1 MIIFKKLRW
10 KNLLS
15 TGNVFTE
22 IDLTSKNTTLIVGEN
37 GAGKST
43 MLDALSFGLFG
54 KPFRKVNKGQLI
66 NSINNKAMVVE
77 VEFGIG
83 NKQYKIERGAKPNIF
98 NVYQDGT
105 LINHDASTND
115 YQEMLDKHILKIN
128 HKTFSQIVVLGSASF
143 VPFMQMTAAHRREV
157 IEDLLDIQIFT
168 VMNVLLKDKISL
180 NKTNIMEAD
189 YAIHGIEEKIELEQ
203 QHLQEIKNNNE
214 DLINQKQQQII
225 TIQGEIDEANTKI
238 EQSQAEIARQ
248 TDTTSDQDKVRTRR
262 EKVVAL
268 VRQLINKHDQIR
280 KENEFFLSNS
290 DCPTCRQGIAHD
302 HRSDIINSGHAQL
315 DEIEQAKQKISGEL
329 DRLDARLTTIADVTR
344 TVARINQEVYN
355 EISGV
360 RIKEGFI
367 KSIQNEINQLNTSTH
382 TDINISRLADL
393 KKQLKEQTL
402 KRETL
407 GKERVTLE
415 TASVLLKDTGI
426 KTKIIRQY
434 VPVINKLINKYLA
447 SMDFFVN
454 FELNESFEETLKSRF
469 RDEFSYASF
478 SEGEKSRIDLALLFT
493 WRAISKLRNSTS
505 TNLLILDEVFDG
517 SLDSQGNEELLK
529 IIQTLTEGNNVFV
542 ISHKTDAYIDK
553 FDRVLKFEKQKNF
566 SRMIEL

>member
-15 TGNVFTE
+15 TGNIFTE

-83 NKQYKIERGAKPNIF
+83 NKEYKIERGAKPNIF

-105 LINHDASTND
+105 LINHDASTSD
-115 YQEMLDKHILKIN
+115 YQEMLDKQILKIN

-168 VMNVLLKDKISL
+168 VMNILLKDKISL

-214 DLINQKQQQII
+214 ELINQKQQQII
-225 TIQGEIDEANTKI
+225 TIQGEINEANIKI
-238 EQSQAEIARQ
+238 EQSQAEIVRQ

-262 EKVVAL
+262 EKVIAL
-268 VRQLINKHDQIR
+268 VRQLTNKHDQIR
-280 KENEFFLSNS
+280 KENEFFLSNN

-344 TVARINQEVYN
+344 TIAGINQEVYN
-355 EISGV
+355 DISGV

-393 KKQLKEQTL
+393 KKQFKEQTQ
-402 KRETL
+402 KREEL
-407 GKERVTLE
+407 GKQRVTLE